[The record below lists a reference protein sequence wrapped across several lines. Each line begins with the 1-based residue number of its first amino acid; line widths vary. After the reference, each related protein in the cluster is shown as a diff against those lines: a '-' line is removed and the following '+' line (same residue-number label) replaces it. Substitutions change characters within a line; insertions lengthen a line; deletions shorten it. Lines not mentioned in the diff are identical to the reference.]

1 MPHLEQPSIRRAS
14 GPLSDSPA
22 PSQEGYPSRRAVC
35 GGAEEKVRSG
45 HGYLSVARYAC
56 TWQVTGRRSAGA
68 QAKASCRARTVP
80 SGHQEVD
87 PGAPYCLCDFYS
99 QKIIWKYWFFFSVNI
114 VCKFFFL
121 YPPLVFSKMSSE
133 NARPCPVV
141 RGMRRAGLL
150 IWGMEAPGVWRWEQG
165 RSWGTTRT

>member
-1 MPHLEQPSIRRAS
+1 MQVRRPRPAA
-14 GPLSDSPA
+14 GRGRCPPATRRWTREPLS
-22 PSQEGYPSRRAVC
+22 V
-35 GGAEEKVRSG
+35 
-45 HGYLSVARYAC
+45 SVIFIARKSFGNI
-56 TWQVTGRRSAGA
+56 V
-68 QAKASCRARTVP
+68 
-80 SGHQEVD
+80 
-87 PGAPYCLCDFYS
+87 
-99 QKIIWKYWFFFSVNI
+99 FFSVNI